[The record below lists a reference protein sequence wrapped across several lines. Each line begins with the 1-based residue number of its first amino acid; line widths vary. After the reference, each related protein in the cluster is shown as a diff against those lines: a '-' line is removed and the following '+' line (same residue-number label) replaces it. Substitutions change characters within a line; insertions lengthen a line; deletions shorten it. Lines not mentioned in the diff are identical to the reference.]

1 MVGPGGGQDHSGGG
15 ELAGLTPRTIRR
27 LFALV
32 DQRQQYYETEVTV
45 EMYELYN
52 NKIQDVMHRVL
63 HPGVKPPAISIFY
76 DKKTK
81 KVNVK
86 NSAASPVANYDEAYE
101 MFNKG
106 NATRATSGTGL
117 NASSSRSHLIFAMII
132 KSSDKRTGKTTLGKV
147 RCSFLLFPLF
157 LFAHLFFVCS

>member
-1 MVGPGGGQDHSGGG
+1 
-15 ELAGLTPRTIRR
+15 
-27 LFALV
+27 
-32 DQRQQYYETEVTV
+32 
-45 EMYELYN
+45 
-52 NKIQDVMHRVL
+52 MHRVL
-63 HPGVKPPAISIFY
+63 HPGVKPPAITIYF

-117 NASSSRSHLIFAMII
+117 NASSSRSHLIFAMLI

-147 RCSFLLFPLF
+147 SLIDLAGSERLAKTGASGDKVRVAEGRPLHYVPLVFRGILLTLSLAPPCTSMTATLTRCAWQKASPLTSRSRV
-157 LFAHLFFVCS
+157 LAR